1 MMGSGGAGIGPSGED
16 QGPSGEDQGPS
27 GKRPLLERLGM
38 GAIAGVLAL
47 LFGGIALASWAGGDG
62 FLALMAATG
71 ALMTLW
77 AGMMT
82 VLRG

>member
-1 MMGSGGAGIGPSGED
+1 
-16 QGPSGEDQGPS
+16 
-27 GKRPLLERLGM
+27 M

>member
-1 MMGSGGAGIGPSGED
+1 MESGGAGVGPSGEN
-16 QGPSGEDQGPS
+16 QSPGGKSQSPG

-47 LFGGIALASWAGGDG
+47 LFGGIAVASWAGGEG
-62 FLALMAATG
+62 FLALMAAIG

-77 AGMMT
+77 AGVMT